1 MRIDSVE
8 RTHDDCEGDESQKL
22 TVIITGD
29 GDCWIKT
36 TKLLRF
42 RSCGGGGG
50 GMSPRTWKALI
61 DLHRAVKEDNEKEGP
76 VVI

>member
-1 MRIDSVE
+1 MIIDSVE
-8 RTHDDCEGDESQKL
+8 RTHDDCDGDESQKL
-22 TVIITGD
+22 TVIISGD

-42 RSCGGGGG
+42 RSEGGG

-61 DLHRAVKEDNEKEGP
+61 DLHSALKEDNEKEGP
-76 VVI
+76 VVR